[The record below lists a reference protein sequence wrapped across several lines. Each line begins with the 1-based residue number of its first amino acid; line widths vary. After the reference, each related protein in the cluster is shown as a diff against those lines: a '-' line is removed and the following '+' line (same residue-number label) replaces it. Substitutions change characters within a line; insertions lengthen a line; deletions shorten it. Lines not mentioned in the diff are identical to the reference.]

1 VRLPAV
7 VAGDIVRMRS
17 QIVLVEK
24 LGKRI
29 SGVDLSNGQST
40 SAPEDVKLEKVS
52 DRSKAV
58 KTVLVS
64 GDSSSVQILDPETFQ
79 SITIKRPAFLKK
91 EPGEDVWAVKTPDGV
106 FLLPG
111 GSRGKE

>member
-1 VRLPAV
+1 
-7 VAGDIVRMRS
+7 MRD
-17 QIVLVEK
+17 QVVLVEK

-29 SGVDLSNGQST
+29 SGTDLSNGQPT
-40 SAPEDVKLEKVS
+40 SAPEDVKLDKIS
-52 DRSKAV
+52 DRSKAM

-64 GDSSSVQILDPETFQ
+64 GDAKSVQILDPVTYQ
-79 SITIKRPAFLKK
+79 SITIKRPAFLQQ
-91 EPGEDVWAVKTPDGV
+91 EPGEEVWAVKTPEGV